1 MTEQKERN
9 FEEKDCKAR
18 SISLTHDAKP
28 SLAINR
34 DVNQTFN
41 TKPSES
47 RVIPLTDDKHVS
59 ILAHQSEMTSFVDM

>member
-18 SISLTHDAKP
+18 SISLARDANP

-34 DVNQTFN
+34 DVNLLA
-41 TKPSES
+41 PG
-47 RVIPLTDDKHVS
+47 VIPSAHIEQIS
-59 ILAHQSEMTSFVDM
+59 ILAYQSLMVSFDDM